1 MICVCSVYSFS
12 WPCAELREFPACS
25 KCTAQVVRLLRRHI
39 IYDYYYTSIPC
50 RGGEQWWIYTETQN
64 VAQDIYPPLFTDPE
78 GDSCFS
84 VYQIRARL
92 FKRRLTANPGLN
104 RLNLRLNFN
113 LRLVRLFE
121 GKVMLIPG

>member
-1 MICVCSVYSFS
+1 MLQSLQSYRKTHILDAMTLV
-12 WPCAELREFPACS
+12 S
-25 KCTAQVVRLLRRHI
+25 KGERFDIRI
-39 IYDYYYTSIPC
+39 IYNYSPKGSSIVVDIYRDAK
-50 RGGEQWWIYTETQN
+50 RGG
-64 VAQDIYPPLFTDPE
+64 IYPPLFTDPE